1 MAKVKQQRIR
11 KWVKRD
17 TINYSYNTFQNGL
30 DKSTLLAFELLFK
43 WYSNLSTSLLTKKKQ
58 KHFLWS
64 NLAKSSKGARTFD
77 FFFFRKPLDMVFCQC
92 HSIISKFVNRMFA
105 QKTQRNG
112 RTLKLWSENKRGQC
126 FFRIAYFHTQID
138 SSLRENQ

>member
-11 KWVKRD
+11 KWLKRD

-43 WYSNLSTSLLTKKKQ
+43 WYSNLSTSLLTKKKSKNIFSGQ
-58 KHFLWS
+58 ILL
-64 NLAKSSKGARTFD
+64 NPAKVQELLN
-77 FFFFRKPLDMVFCQC
+77 FFFRKPLDIVFCQC